1 MTKRPRP
8 EMYLNLLFAG
18 AGAITLGFLGFLA
31 GYMEGQR
38 TVLKEAVDVGA
49 AEYYDNYQTMNREFR
64 WIVVDEKRK

>member
-1 MTKRPRP
+1 MTKRPQP

-18 AGAITLGFLGFLA
+18 VGAITLGFLGFLA

-49 AEYYDNYQTMNREFR
+49 AEYYDNYQTMNREIR
-64 WIVVDEKRK
+64 WIVDEKRK